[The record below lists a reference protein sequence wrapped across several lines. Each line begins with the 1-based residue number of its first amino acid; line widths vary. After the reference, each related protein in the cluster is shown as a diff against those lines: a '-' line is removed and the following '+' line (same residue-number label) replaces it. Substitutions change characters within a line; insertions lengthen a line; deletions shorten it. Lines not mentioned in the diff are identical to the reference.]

1 MTIHLDSPPRPPLPP
16 ASLPRDRGPPA
27 GAVTERRRHDRTA
40 GRVLVVDDE
49 ADSVEL
55 ITTLLEQE
63 GHTVR
68 GVTSPRAAL
77 DAVADLEVNYDVA
90 VVDVGMAEMS
100 GLELCGRLLAVRP
113 DLLIIINTGHVDVDT
128 AVAALRVGAHD
139 FLTKPVN
146 PRVLALRVA
155 HAIHQRELTREIKRL
170 RQDAPG
176 GAPAGMVGSG
186 SAMRR
191 VYDLVA
197 RVAESDASVLLQG
210 ETGTGKELI
219 ARAIHAA
226 SHAKEGPFVAINCA
240 AVPNALIESELFG
253 HAKGAFTDAKL
264 QRVGLLRQAEGGT
277 VFLDEIGELPLDMQ
291 PKLLRA
297 LQERCVRP
305 VGSDQEIP
313 FNARV
318 LSATNRNLED
328 EVEDKRFREDLY
340 YRIAVVKIDLPR
352 LRDRGGDVVE
362 LASYCLQSIE
372 RRTGKPAPRLSPA
385 VAEKLLAY
393 HWPGNVRELENSMER
408 AVALARFDELTVA
421 DLPERVRAYQADR
434 FVVSA
439 DETFE
444 LVKVEEVERRYIIRA
459 LSLMGGNKT
468 RTAEVL
474 GIDRRTLYRKLERWG
489 IDQPAEPA

>member
-1 MTIHLDSPPRPPLPP
+1 M
-16 ASLPRDRGPPA
+16 
-27 GAVTERRRHDRTA
+27 
-40 GRVLVVDDE
+40 
-49 ADSVEL
+49 
-55 ITTLLEQE
+55 
-63 GHTVR
+63 
-68 GVTSPRAAL
+68 
-77 DAVADLEVNYDVA
+77 ADLESNYDVA

-113 DLLIIINTGHVDVDT
+113 DLLVIINTGHVDVDT

-155 HAIHQRELTREIKRL
+155 HAIRHRELTREIKRL
-170 RQDAPG
+170 RQEAPV

-362 LASYCLQSIE
+362 LASHCLQSIE

-385 VAEKLLAY
+385 VAEKLMAY
-393 HWPGNVRELENSMER
+393 HWPGNVRELEHRR
-408 AVALARFDELTVA
+408 ARRGAHPPRPHHRRRPPRARPRLPGRPLRRLGRRDLRAGQGRGGRAPLHHPRPLADGRQQDPHRRGAGHRPPHPLPQARALGHRPAPRAGLSVAHCAAALAPGA
-421 DLPERVRAYQADR
+421 AARA
-434 FVVSA
+434 SS
-439 DETFE
+439 T
-444 LVKVEEVERRYIIRA
+444 
-459 LSLMGGNKT
+459 S
-468 RTAEVL
+468 
-474 GIDRRTLYRKLERWG
+474 
-489 IDQPAEPA
+489 P